1 MIKVYLKQAWQL
13 MKQNRFYSTV
23 YILGTGLAISLVMV
37 IAIVYHIKTADMA
50 PEVNRHRTL
59 VANTAVAEHVNG
71 RGTNNA
77 YLSYH
82 TIKECF
88 YTLKTPECVAVAA
101 PVGLLKFFMGSIFAN
116 KEGDNDMHEVYLGCT
131 DANYWKVFRFSF
143 LEGKPY
149 SEEEFQ
155 SGYQKA
161 VLSESLAR
169 KMFGKSDVVGS
180 VVQVNGTDY
189 IVGGVVKD
197 VSTAMTES
205 YADLWVPFTTVPTL
219 VNLSMGENLVG
230 FFTAYI
236 LAKSPSDFDAIRQE
250 IDQNKEIMNQS
261 QKEYKL
267 KLGENYPPS
276 QTILSITNAQA
287 EKDYKDIILQY
298 LFIALIFL
306 LVPAVN
312 LLGLTSSRMQE
323 RIEEFGVR
331 KAFGANRPVL
341 INQVLV
347 ENLLLTLLGGLVGLL
362 ISYMLVWMFAETL
375 FSDSFFGIEAPVT
388 ISPTMLINFSVFF
401 SALCVCI
408 LLNLLSSLFP
418 VWNASRKQIVE
429 ALNDK

>member
-116 KEGDNDMHEVYLGCT
+116 KEGENDMHEVYLGCT

-250 IDQNKEIMNQS
+250 IDRNKEIMNQS

-267 KLGENYPPS
+267 ELGENYPPS
-276 QTILSITNAQA
+276 QNTLNITNVQ
-287 EKDYKDIILQY
+287 EKKDYKDIILQY

>member
-116 KEGDNDMHEVYLGCT
+116 KEGENDMHEVYLGCT

-250 IDQNKEIMNQS
+250 IDRNKEIMNQS

-276 QTILSITNAQA
+276 QTILSITNVQ
-287 EKDYKDIILQY
+287 EKKDYKDIILQY

>member
-161 VLSESLAR
+161 ILSESLAR

-180 VVQVNGTDY
+180 IVQVNGTDY

>member
-116 KEGDNDMHEVYLGCT
+116 KEGENDMHEVYLGCT

-169 KMFGKSDVVGS
+169 KMFGKRDVVGS

-250 IDQNKEIMNQS
+250 IDRNKEIMNQS

-276 QTILSITNAQA
+276 QTILSITNVQ
-287 EKDYKDIILQY
+287 EKKDYKDIILQY

>member
-250 IDQNKEIMNQS
+250 IKRNKEIMNQS

-267 KLGENYPPS
+267 ELGENYPPS
-276 QTILSITNAQA
+276 QNTLSITNVQ
-287 EKDYKDIILQY
+287 EKKDYKDIILQY

>member
-1 MIKVYLKQAWQL
+1 MIITYLKQAWQL

-59 VANTAVAEHVNG
+59 VANTAVAEHVDG

-116 KEGDNDMHEVYLGCT
+116 KEGENDMHEVYLGCT

-149 SEEEFQ
+149 SEEEFL

-169 KMFGKSDVVGS
+169 KMFGSHDVVGS

-197 VSTAMTES
+197 VSTAMTET

-219 VNLSMGENLVG
+219 INLSMGENLVG
-230 FFTAYI
+230 FFSAYI
-236 LAKSPSDFDAIRQE
+236 LAKSPSDFDSIRQE
-250 IDQNKEIMNQS
+250 IDRNKEIMNQS

-267 KLGENYPPS
+267 ELGENYPPS
-276 QTILSITNAQA
+276 QAILSIANIQA
-287 EKDYKDIILQY
+287 SSNYKDIILQY

-312 LLGLTSSRMQE
+312 LLGLSSSRMQE
-323 RIEEFGVR
+323 RIEEFGLR
-331 KAFGANRPVL
+331 KAFGANRSTL

-347 ENLLLTLLGGLVGLL
+347 ENLMLTLLGGLVGLL
-362 ISYMLVWMFAETL
+362 ISYMLVWGFSDTL
-375 FSDSFFGIEAPVT
+375 LSDSFFGIDAPVRV
-388 ISPTMLINFSVFF
+388 SPIMLINFNVFF

-408 LLNLLSSLFP
+408 LLNLISSLFP

-429 ALNDK
+429 SLNDK